1 MHNIIVFIFGLF
13 IGSFLNCVVYRLELK
28 CRGGVLPPDNR
39 KGEKTSPLRGRSFCP
54 ECRHTLSWLDLIPIF
69 SYLFLQGRCRYCSK
83 HISIQYPLVE
93 LATAILFVA
102 ILNHESG
109 IMNYEFL
116 FIILYSLFLI
126 PIFVYDLKH
135 FIIPDRI
142 LFPAIIIALG
152 YIFIF
157 NYELIT
163 NHIFS
168 ALAVSG
174 FFGAIVLVSRGKWM
188 GMGDVK
194 LAILIGLLLGFPNI
208 LISLFFAFLIG
219 AIIGVGLIFLKK
231 KTLKS
236 EVPFGPFLIL
246 GIYIALF
253 FGDQIVKWYLN
264 ILI

>member
-1 MHNIIVFIFGLF
+1 MYNAIVFIFGLF
-13 IGSFLNCVVYRLELK
+13 IGSFLNCVVCRIESKKSFLK
-28 CRGGVLPPDNR
+28 
-39 KGEKTSPLRGRSFCP
+39 GRSFCP
-54 ECRHTLSWLDLIPIF
+54 HCKHTLSWLDLIPIF
-69 SYLFLQGRCRYCSK
+69 SYLFLRGKCRYCGK
-83 HISIQYPLVE
+83 RISIQYPLVE
-93 LATAILFVA
+93 LAT
-102 ILNHESG
+102 G
-109 IMNYEFL
+109 FL
-116 FIILYSLFLI
+116 FFWIWNLFGILDFEFWILISCFLI
-126 PIFVYDLKH
+126 IIFVYDLKH
-135 FIIPDRI
+135 FIIPDSV

-168 ALAVSG
+168 ALAASG

-194 LAILIGLLLGFPNI
+194 LAILIGLLLGYPKV
-208 LISLFFAFLIG
+208 LVSLFFAFLIG

-253 FGDQIVKWYLN
+253 FGDAIIKWYLS

>member
-1 MHNIIVFIFGLF
+1 MSNIIVFIFGLF
-13 IGSFLNCVVYRLELK
+13 IGSFLNCVIYRIESKKSFLK
-28 CRGGVLPPDNR
+28 
-39 KGEKTSPLRGRSFCP
+39 GRSFCP
-54 ECRHTLSWLDLIPIF
+54 HCKHTLSWLDLIPVF
-69 SYLFLQGRCRYCSK
+69 SYLFLGGKCRYCK
-83 HISIQYPLVE
+83 KKISVQYPLVE
-93 LATAILFVA
+93 LLTATLFVA
-102 ILNHESG
+102 ILNYELG

-116 FIILYSLFLI
+116 FLILNSLFLI
-126 PIFVYDLKH
+126 LIFVYDLKH

-142 LFPAIIIALG
+142 LFPAILVALG

-157 NYELIT
+157 NYELLS
-163 NHIFS
+163 NHILS
-168 ALAVSG
+168 AIAASG

-194 LAILIGLLLGFPNI
+194 LAILIGLLLGFPKV
-208 LISLFFAFLIG
+208 LVSLFFAFLIG

-253 FGDQIVKWYLN
+253 FGDQIIKWYLN